1 MAGFLISPYK
11 QLFDPYYLLMQFL
24 LFANA
29 GFFLQL
35 TSSRLTNNFLT
46 YAFLFG
52 RHADL
57 DLTIC
62 KKPLYLDLQPNK
74 GGTK

>member
-1 MAGFLISPYK
+1 
-11 QLFDPYYLLMQFL
+11 MQFL

-29 GFFLQL
+29 RFFLQQAGP
-35 TSSRLTNNFLT
+35 RLTNNLLT

-57 DLTIC
+57 DLT
-62 KKPLYLDLQPNK
+62 NS
-74 GGTK
+74 

>member
-1 MAGFLISPYK
+1 MAGFFCPCK
-11 QLFDPYYLLMQFL
+11 QLYHLHYLLLQFL

-29 GFFLQL
+29 GFLQQAGL
-35 TSSRLTNNFLT
+35 RLTNNLLT

-57 DLTIC
+57 DLT
-62 KKPLYLDLQPNK
+62 N
-74 GGTK
+74 G

>member
-1 MAGFLISPYK
+1 
-11 QLFDPYYLLMQFL
+11 MQFL

-29 GFFLQL
+29 GFLQHAGL
-35 TSSRLTNNFLT
+35 QLTNNFLT

-57 DLTIC
+57 DLTFF
-62 KKPLYLDLQPNK
+62 
-74 GGTK
+74 